1 MANYRN
7 NTTDAVICE
16 GNTVHVRDGK
26 FDQAL
31 RKWKNKVR
39 DSGLLLDLR
48 SREAYV
54 KPTTRRKEKMAAGKN
69 RWNKKLASESMPKKL
84 F

>member
-1 MANYRN
+1 MAYRN
-7 NTTDAVICE
+7 NEAVICT
-16 GNTVHVRDGK
+16 GNTVEVRDGK

-31 RKWKNKVR
+31 RKFKNKVR

-48 SREAYV
+48 DREAYV
-54 KPTTRRKEKMAAGKN
+54 KPTTRRKEKMAAAKS
-69 RWNKKLASESMPKKL
+69 RHKKRLSSDTLPKKL